1 MADANSDLKPTYCI
15 NCGTKAKA
23 IAKYCHACGSP
34 VYRGTTSE
42 ISVPPPTEL
51 SPQTGTSSS
60 VPSSTEAPEETT
72 PPISPALDVSN
83 GQTSQPETRINI
95 QELPTRSTPGA
106 ILFLAITLGVW
117 GAYFLNRLTESI
129 NAALEPRESHLYLSE
144 TLTVTITVSAWMN
157 ASLAVLS
164 LFGSE
169 ILTVLSFFGHL
180 TLQVCWL
187 IWAFKVRNRLNT
199 LLGSAPH
206 SSSWFHG
213 VPTFF
218 FTIFYL
224 TYKINCLKKSE
235 RDSFLGPCFFVNR
248 TPGHRP

>member
-42 ISVPPPTEL
+42 VSLPPPTEL
-51 SPQTGTSSS
+51 SPQTATSSS
-60 VPSSTEAPEETT
+60 VPSSTEVPEETT
-72 PPISPALDVSN
+72 PPTSRALDVSTD
-83 GQTSQPETRINI
+83 QTSQPETRINI
-95 QELPTRSTPGA
+95 QALPTRSTPGA
-106 ILFLAITLGVW
+106 MLLGLVTFGVW
-117 GAYFLNRLTESI
+117 HVYFLNTLTTSI
-129 NAALEPRESHLYLSE
+129 NASLEPRESHLYISE
-144 TLTVTITVSAWMN
+144 TFTVTITVLAWMN
-157 ASLAVLS
+157 ASLLVLS

-169 ILTVLSFFGHL
+169 VLTVLSSFFL
-180 TLQVCWL
+180 WTFEVCL
-187 IWAFKVRNRLNT
+187 VIWAFKVRNRLNT

-218 FTIFYL
+218 FTLYYL
-224 TYKINCLKKSE
+224 TYKINCLKESE
-235 RDSFLGPCFFVNR
+235 RDSS
-248 TPGHRP
+248 PGTMLLR